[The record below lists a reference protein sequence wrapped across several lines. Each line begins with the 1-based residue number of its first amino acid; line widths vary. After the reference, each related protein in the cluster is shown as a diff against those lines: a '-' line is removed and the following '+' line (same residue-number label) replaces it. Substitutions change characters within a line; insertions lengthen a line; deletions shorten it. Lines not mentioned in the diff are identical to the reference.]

1 MDIMNRYLILTCL
14 DSEEEDKNRAIQKWK
29 RGASP

>member
-1 MDIMNRYLILTCL
+1 MDMIEGRLISNCLYL
-14 DSEEEDKNRAIQKWK
+14 EEEEKNRAVQKWK

>member
-1 MDIMNRYLILTCL
+1 MDKMNRYLTSTCL
-14 DSEEEDKNRAIQKWK
+14 HSEEEDKNRAVQKWK